1 LFVGA
6 RSSTFVIRNTA
17 GTTQAANSRF
27 VCLSFRENDIRRALS
42 QPVAVSLLRH
52 RAEVPPSKKDENVER
67 SRRKTCQNWLDGP
80 SWRQKFRRQ
89 LCAVACRVVGRP
101 WRAPSS
107 QLAVRPTA
115 TCGLL
120 AWWSWRTPSSQHA
133 VRPTATC
140 GLLAWWSWRT
150 PSSQHAVRPTA
161 TCGLLA
167 WWSWLAPSSQ
177 LAVTQSVGLRHFGG
191 SRSVGRRADGTRRSK
206 GKGSTAV
213 SVEPETRYGK

>member
-1 LFVGA
+1 MFVGA

-67 SRRKTCQNWLDGP
+67 SRRKACQNWLDGP

-101 WRAPSS
+101 WRA
-107 QLAVRPTA
+107 
-115 TCGLL
+115 
-120 AWWSWRTPSSQHA
+120 
-133 VRPTATC
+133 
-140 GLLAWWSWRT
+140 